1 MSIAL
6 THLRYTVEEYE
17 AMGESGQ
24 LTENDR
30 VELIRG
36 EIIEKMTINDRHVAC
51 VDRLNRILN
60 RMADDDLMA
69 SIQNPIR
76 LIDSQPEPDVVLKR
90 AEATG
95 KPYPADILLV
105 IEVSDASLEI
115 DQQIKTPLYA
125 ENGIAEYWIV
135 NLVDDCV
142 EVHRDP
148 TPAGLYRD
156 VQIFRVGQ
164 TIAVPGIAG
173 AVLDPAQFLS

>member
-6 THLRYTVEEYE
+6 TNLRSTVEEYE

-76 LIDSQPEPDVVLKR
+76 LIDSQPEPDVVL
-90 AEATG
+90 
-95 KPYPADILLV
+95 
-105 IEVSDASLEI
+105 
-115 DQQIKTPLYA
+115 
-125 ENGIAEYWIV
+125 
-135 NLVDDCV
+135 
-142 EVHRDP
+142 
-148 TPAGLYRD
+148 
-156 VQIFRVGQ
+156 
-164 TIAVPGIAG
+164 
-173 AVLDPAQFLS
+173 